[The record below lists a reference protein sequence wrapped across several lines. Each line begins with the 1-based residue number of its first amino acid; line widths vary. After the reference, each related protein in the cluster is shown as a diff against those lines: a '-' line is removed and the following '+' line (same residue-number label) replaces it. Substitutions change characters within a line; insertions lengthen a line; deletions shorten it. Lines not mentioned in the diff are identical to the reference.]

1 VLDGLVGKPFDAAAL
16 AEMKK
21 VGFAKCAPVKNIAD
35 DPAWRREM
43 VPVMIERAV
52 ADAGGLRA

>member
-1 VLDGLVGKPFDAAAL
+1 
-16 AEMKK
+16 MKK